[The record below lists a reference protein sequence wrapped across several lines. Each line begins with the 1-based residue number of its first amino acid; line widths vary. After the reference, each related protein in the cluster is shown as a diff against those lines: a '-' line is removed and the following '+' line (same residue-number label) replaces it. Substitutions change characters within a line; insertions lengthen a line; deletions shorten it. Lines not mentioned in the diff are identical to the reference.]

1 MSIFTNSGVVPSS
14 LANQISSSLGLK
26 VNLDD
31 TNDDDK
37 NFQSDDDSN
46 PMKRMLQT
54 AEEYANNVK
63 TEAMDTEINSAIE
76 NIESKTENQNNSSQ
90 NGGTIDIP
98 TTLANLQSTP
108 ISTNSTSSLSS
119 SLPITTTRIIP
130 VTTASPK
137 SSTKFNIAAIAQA
150 AVKNAQKESVS
161 TKEAKFKAHSAGV
174 KGQYTCKYCLI
185 QFPDNILYGLH
196 MGQHCVSEPFKC
208 NICSYNCT
216 DRYDFMF
223 HFAMGRHEK

>member
-1 MSIFTNSGVVPSS
+1 MVPSA

-26 VNLDD
+26 VNIQDD
-31 TNDDDK
+31 GSVNEGREGI
-37 NFQSDDDSN
+37 SDDEN
-46 PMKRMLQT
+46 PMEMLQT

-63 TEAMDTEINSAIE
+63 QEALE
-76 NIESKTENQNNSSQ
+76 NEMNGISGVNGVNGMNGIGGEDSQNSSQ
-90 NGGTIDIP
+90 NNGIDIP

-108 ISTNSTSSLSS
+108 ISTNS
-119 SLPITTTRIIP
+119 ITTRIIP
-130 VTTASPK
+130 VTQASPK